1 MLRGLGF
8 LVTKS
13 GRRMKKIVLFSPSGY
28 VGGFLKERIQLEKDI
43 KLYEIT
49 RESDLAQ
56 YKENYD
62 AMIYSAAVSQATVS
76 KYVQDNVVTALAMVS
91 FCREHGIKRIIY
103 LSSDSIYGQVN
114 VEMVTERAVMVEP
127 DLYGVTKYLAEKI
140 VAESGIPYYI
150 LRLPGVVGRVWRE
163 NFISSLF
170 EKIAGNKNVELYNA
184 DRDFNNILD
193 IDDLTE
199 FIVRLCSYES
209 RDGSNIFLLGNT
221 EKMKLEIIAKYIKEL
236 YQSDSQINSV
246 SSDSKRYFT
255 LNVDKAVAYGYFSKS
270 IKTII
275 GELYQLW
282 KESRE

>member
-1 MLRGLGF
+1 
-8 LVTKS
+8 
-13 GRRMKKIVLFSPSGY
+13 MKKIVLFSPSGY

-62 AMIYSAAVSQATVS
+62 AMIYSASVSRATVS

-127 DLYGVTKYLAEKI
+127 DLYGVTKYLAERI

-193 IDDLTE
+193 IDDLIE

-209 RDGSNIFLLGNT
+209 RDGSDIFLLGNT